1 GYMSKRQLLDIQRNY
16 EEQRFQIQTTA
27 QQARIDAMKGD
38 PNYDPV
44 ALQKLLDQM
53 AEIQFKH
60 ALDVEKINSAMQLD
74 VKEKWDGVLF
84 PIKDAFDR
92 TINGMIQGTLTWR
105 KAMLNIGD
113 NIAASFIKSAVN
125 MATAWAAA
133 ELRKTAATQTGTVMR
148 AFLEK
153 MGLIDTT
160 ASRATAATAAV
171 IAAKVSAAGIIPAEA
186 AIAAGGA
193 AAAVAPIPI
202 VGPALA
208 AAAFA
213 ETMAMVL
220 SGLAVASAEGG
231 YDIPAGINPM
241 TQLHER
247 EMVLPA
253 EHADAIRN
261 MTGDAST
268 VHIHTSGGDFIHK
281 NDLAKLLTQLNRNFA
296 WHRK

>member
-74 VKEKWDGVLF
+74 VKEKWDGILF

-92 TINGMIQGTLTWR
+92 TINGMIQGTLTWQ
-105 KAMLNIGD
+105 KALLNIGD
-113 NIAASFIKSAVN
+113 NVAASFVKSGIN

-133 ELRKTAATQTGTVMR
+133 ELRKTAATQTGTMMR
-148 AFLEK
+148 ALFEK
-153 MGLIDTT
+153 MGLLSTVAAQGA
-160 ASRATAATAAV
+160 ASAATV
-171 IAAKVSAAGIIPAEA
+171 TIKTGE
-186 AIAAGGA
+186 AIAVVGANAAEGASGA
-193 AAAVAPIPI
+193 AAAVADIPI

-208 AAAFA
+208 ALAFA
-213 ETMAMVL
+213 GTMAMIL
-220 SGLAVASAEGG
+220 GAKGQIASAEGG
-231 YDIPAGINPM
+231 YDIPAGINPV

-261 MTGDAST
+261 MTGGGGT
-268 VHIHTSGGDFIHK
+268 INIHTTGGDFIHK

-296 WHRK
+296 WKR